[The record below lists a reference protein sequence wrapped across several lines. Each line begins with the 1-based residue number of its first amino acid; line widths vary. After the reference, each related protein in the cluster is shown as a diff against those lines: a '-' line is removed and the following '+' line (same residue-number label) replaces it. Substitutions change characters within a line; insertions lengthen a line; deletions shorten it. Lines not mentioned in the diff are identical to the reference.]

1 MHILIWAGPRSWS
14 FELTEEWLAML
25 LDMAAD
31 VDGRPW
37 IKGQAWE
44 RENPGAK
51 LPRPRPSQK
60 QQRHRNQR
68 RR

>member
-1 MHILIWAGPRSWS
+1 MHVMIWAGPKSWS
-14 FELTEEWLAML
+14 FELDEGWLAML

-44 RENPGAK
+44 REQLTTTLHK
-51 LPRPRPSQK
+51 PRPPQE
-60 QQRHRNQR
+60 QRHRNRHR
-68 RR
+68 R

>member
-1 MHILIWAGPRSWS
+1 MHVLIWAGPRSWS
-14 FELTEEWLAML
+14 FELDEGWLAML

-31 VDGRPW
+31 VDGRPY

-44 RENPGAK
+44 RENPDPQIRKPKPAE
-51 LPRPRPSQK
+51 PRNK
-60 QQRHRNQR
+60 KR